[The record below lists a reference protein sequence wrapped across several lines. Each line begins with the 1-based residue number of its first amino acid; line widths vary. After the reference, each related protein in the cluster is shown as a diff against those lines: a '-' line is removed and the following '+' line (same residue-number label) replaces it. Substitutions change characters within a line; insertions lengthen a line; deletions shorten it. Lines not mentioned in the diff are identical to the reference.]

1 MSQGKSYPWP
11 RPPCCPRC
19 EGRRLWGH
27 GYVGRYFDG
36 YEERLPMKRWRCVEC
51 GAVHTMR
58 PASHW
63 RGFWAGIVLIMSSL
77 NAKVEGRRWLTEI
90 SRQRQQYWWHGFQ
103 RQRHMTGAAT
113 SLEDLQARGVLVAT
127 HSTRY
132 RRLEPLSYDPHR
144 IFAVTVATAMS

>member
-1 MSQGKSYPWP
+1 
-11 RPPCCPRC
+11 
-19 EGRRLWGH
+19 
-27 GYVGRYFDG
+27 
-36 YEERLPMKRWRCVEC
+36 
-51 GAVHTMR
+51 MR